1 MGLGVLSNSQI
12 DGGEGPV
19 GKQTHRELAAMQGRK
34 RRREEEY
41 KKEEKEEKR
50 EKMEKMEKNCLELEP
65 IQYENQWRRDKF

>member
-1 MGLGVLSNSQI
+1 MLSNSQI

-41 KKEEKEEKR
+41 KKEEKEEK
-50 EKMEKMEKNCLELEP
+50 MEKNCLELEP
-65 IQYENQWRRDKF
+65 TQHENQWRRDKF